1 MKDRQFQPMS
11 IVPLG
16 FTLSA
21 FFVTTFVLCLL
32 AALVLP
38 AGGMRMI
45 IEATV
50 PGFVWLTAS
59 SVVFGLLWA
68 AFLGWYI
75 AVLFVPIRNFMYRRF
90 S

>member
-1 MKDRQFQPMS
+1 MNQSEFQPMS

-21 FFVTTFVLCLL
+21 FFVATFVLCLL

-38 AGGMRMI
+38 TEGMRMI
-45 IEATV
+45 FEATF
-50 PGFVWLTAS
+50 PGFVWLTAG
-59 SVVFGLLWA
+59 SVVIGLFWA
-68 AFLGWYI
+68 VFFGWYI
-75 AVLFVPIRNFMYRRF
+75 AVLFAPIRNFMYRRF

>member
-1 MKDRQFQPMS
+1 MNERQFQPMT

-21 FFVTTFVLCLL
+21 FFVATFVLCLL

-38 AGGMRMI
+38 AEGMRMI

-50 PGFVWLTAS
+50 PGFVWLTAG
-59 SVVFGLLWA
+59 SVVLGLIWA
-68 AFLGWYI
+68 VFFGWYI
-75 AVLFVPIRNFMYRRF
+75 AVLSCRSEI
-90 S
+90 